1 MRDLIGLQE
10 PAAGIGPP
18 SRGTSCGIGTSIS
31 PRARVLA
38 LSCLAFVGALA
49 CTTPCR
55 EGASAN
61 DWHAFEHD
69 QERCELQTSR
79 LATGVDPNDYR
90 ACMRARGW
98 CSAPQAD

>member
-1 MRDLIGLQE
+1 M
-10 PAAGIGPP
+10 
-18 SRGTSCGIGTSIS
+18 GTSMS
-31 PRARVLA
+31 PRTRVLA
-38 LSCLAFVGALA
+38 LSCLALAGALA

-55 EGASAN
+55 EGARAN

-79 LATGVDPNDYR
+79 LGTGVDPGDYR

-98 CSAPQAD
+98 CSAPEAD